1 MSGPTPISST
11 RLAETPAIVVEI
23 RKWHAAP
30 SGARAGFCDVA
41 VPAWGIILHDC
52 AVFKKTEDGSTRVSI
67 ALPNKKVGDKW
78 LPAVEWIDRR
88 SPIAQTISNATIEA
102 LKDYIR
108 TNGGAA

>member
-1 MSGPTPISST
+1 MSGPTPISSA
-11 RLAETPAIVVEI
+11 RLAETPAVAIEI

-41 VPAWGIILHDC
+41 VPAWGVILHDC

-78 LPAVEWIDRR
+78 LSAVSWIDHR
-88 SPIAQTISNATIEA
+88 SNLTRDIERAIIEA
-102 LKDYIR
+102 LKAYVR